1 MNAVSRLVDFLIG
14 RDSTRYISESLS
26 PLGVPA
32 CFDTDLTS
40 YRQLFRNRARGFDWW
55 ILIVQPGLSCV

>member
-26 PLGVPA
+26 PLRVPA
-32 CFDTDLTS
+32 CFDTDWVFCH
-40 YRQLFRNRARGFDWW
+40 QLFRNRARGFDW
-55 ILIVQPGLSCV
+55 